1 METGGTKVRRTAVLR
16 RAGRSGPATLC
27 WKRPIAADG
36 KEGAQLLC
44 VRSGEG
50 HFAPRGVSLRLV
62 SGMLAFLVL
71 LAGAALPAP
80 AAAAGSLGLRA
91 TYDVDATLVFANGSL
106 DVRSTA
112 SVTNNSGEPVDA
124 LVFNLLPVKIGGI
137 SLREVLAGG
146 EPASYST
153 SGQTLTVTLA
163 GPLQPEQSTDIVVDY
178 SARLRTNSKDKN
190 WMFAKLNGVV
200 TAYRWIPWLSR
211 AVKFKRPNFGDPFV
225 TGTSPEVRVSLTS
238 DRSLVYATSGQ
249 RTGGSGLTQTFVAE
263 RVRDFNFSASPK
275 YKFAKTKINGIKVHA
290 YYISLSSSA
299 LLSWSTRS
307 LKRYGN
313 KVGAYPYN
321 RFVVAQTEGGTGMES
336 PGMIWIPRSTTR
348 SNLGYLIA
356 HETAHQWFYGT
367 VGSDQAAEPYAD
379 EAPAD
384 FLARDLLANRR
395 KSKCST
401 ANLDGTL
408 YDYGSACYYEV
419 IYIQGGNYLH
429 SYRQRVGGERFWKG
443 LRNYYEEYQY
453 RLGGTRQLLNALDAA
468 AGEGLAGGHEKR
480 FPRLFGVE

>member
-1 METGGTKVRRTAVLR
+1 MRQPVLR
-16 RAGRSGPATLC
+16 RAGLPGPSMLC
-27 WKRPIAADG
+27 WRGPIAAAG

-44 VRSGEG
+44 ARSGG
-50 HFAPRGVSLRLV
+50 GLFAVRVPGRRLATPV
-62 SGMLAFLVL
+62 LALLVL

-91 TYDVDATLVFANGSL
+91 TYDVNATLSFANRSL
-106 DVRSTA
+106 AVRSTA
-112 SVTNNSGEPVDA
+112 AVTNNSGEPVDT
-124 LVFNLLPVKIGGI
+124 LVFNLLPIKIGGI

-163 GPLQPEQSTDIVVDY
+163 GPLQPEQSIDVVVDY
-178 SARLRTNSKDKN
+178 AATLRTNSKDKN

-211 AVKFKRPNFGDPFV
+211 SVKFKRPNFGDPFV

-238 DRSLVYATSGQ
+238 DRSLVYATTGRRS
-249 RTGGSGLTQTFVAE
+249 GGSGLTQTFVAE

-290 YYISLSSSA
+290 YYISLSASA
-299 LLSWSTRS
+299 LLSWSTKS
-307 LKRYGN
+307 LKRFGN

-348 SNLGYLIA
+348 SNLAYLVA
-356 HETAHQWFYGT
+356 HETAHQWFYGAI
-367 VGSDQAAEPYAD
+367 GSDQAAEPYAD
-379 EAPAD
+379 EAAAD
-384 FLARDLLANRR
+384 FLARDLLTNRR
-395 KSKCST
+395 KSRCST
-401 ANLDGTL
+401 AKLDGTL
-408 YDYGSACYYEV
+408 YDYGSACYYEI

-443 LRNYYEEYQY
+443 LRNYYQDYEF

-468 AGEGLAGGHEKR
+468 AGEGLGGGHEKR
-480 FPRLFGVE
+480 FPRLFGVD